1 MVAVASNGSF
11 VSHFRHYFVDII
23 RIRSLGNNNN
33 NHVIRTIKNPLNFQI
48 KAEARYDDE
57 SQELS
62 NMEAGYGLFAGRSQ
76 LTYLAKLYRYDLK
89 SIITQTVRLSF
100 CLINHH
106 LAVTCN
112 FGRNKCFYS
121 CQQTTTSRED
131 EFERIMND
139 ENLPSCP
146 ESTARTRRFNEQVN
160 NNETATTSSRAHM
173 NQSRASAK
181 HENEFL
187 SAGLWLTTVIFLA
200 LTIAFASLSG
210 LFSLINIW
218 CNPVRSLLGVAGL
231 YVWNLFAAALCCLTM
246 IFWASL
252 HLIFIVNNIGITDT
266 LRSVAHYS
274 SDGLAS
280 LGYSFWIL
288 LATLACHL
296 INCGLIY
303 YRNYLLQQEPKAP
316 VITVNKN
323 DSTILVY

>member
-1 MVAVASNGSF
+1 M
-11 VSHFRHYFVDII
+11 
-23 RIRSLGNNNN
+23 
-33 NHVIRTIKNPLNFQI
+33 
-48 KAEARYDDE
+48 
-57 SQELS
+57 
-62 NMEAGYGLFAGRSQ
+62 
-76 LTYLAKLYRYDLK
+76 
-89 SIITQTVRLSF
+89 
-100 CLINHH
+100 
-106 LAVTCN
+106 
-112 FGRNKCFYS
+112 NKCFYS
-121 CQQTTTSRED
+121 CQQTTASRED

-139 ENLPSCP
+139 ENLTSCP

-160 NNETATTSSRAHM
+160 DTTTATTTSSQAYM
-173 NQSRASAK
+173 NQSKASAI
-181 HENEFL
+181 HEKEYL
-187 SAGLWLTTVIFLA
+187 SAYLWLFCVIFLA

-218 CNPVRSLLGVAGL
+218 CNPVHSLLGVAGL
-231 YVWNLFAAALCCLTM
+231 YVWNLVAAALCCLTM

-252 HLIFIVNNIGITDT
+252 YLIFIAKNIGITDT

-288 LATLACHL
+288 SATLACHL